1 VSDFD
6 DAITETTSSASD
18 HPLEQAVREIH
29 TETAGDKKKRANPY
43 DPNRETIGQP
53 LGDLAEHAVSSGY
66 HAVIGGYQGLLDLAR
81 GKGVDTAA
89 QDVEGEQSKVK
100 PIPEKSQRVLDH
112 ATNFTHAFLPATQL
126 PGMVQP
132 AADTVA
138 DKSADW
144 GAPPSVSAAIK
155 SAPTAL
161 SLAGPLSGAFRG
173 VAAPAAL
180 ETAEAG
186 ALAAPKMPTS
196 TEMAVVPSRGTA
208 IARAPG
214 SALPAEN
221 VIDVQATPV
230 DSAAGPRVGG
240 PQQPRLGQSATT
252 QTATAVPGI
261 APAPEP
267 QKLLTFQP
275 DAPHVEQG
283 ERLPVD
289 EQQRRADVLKRV
301 GVEQVRKSALT
312 GDAQAAA
319 DEYQSSLLNTPGGQ
333 HLNSVITHERQ
344 ALGNH
349 ADNIVTETGGT
360 EGSATNQTVNTQ
372 RGENFLKPLDALSD
386 HFDTVRKE
394 LYKTADERAN
404 GQSIDLPSVDHLI
417 RNNESAFIGS
427 TAGTQLLKGLKA
439 RMTELGL
446 VDDNGAMVGGTAQ
459 QAEQLRQY
467 LNEQWEPGPKSR
479 LIGKLKDAIDTDVT
493 KSAGDDIYEKARQW
507 RTLQARTLEDPK
519 GIAQLLDSSGP
530 DGVNRKVP
538 VEGIMNKLSS
548 MPVAQLKHIVTTL
561 DGIDVPEIRPLADKA
576 VAELNAHMA
585 SQVSDAGHSTASLWN
600 QKGVNKYLNANS
612 ERLQLTMPKELQS
625 KLTDL
630 NDAGHILQKRQ
641 GYPGAYIQEQ
651 NLASKGLGGALR
663 YGSEVAGHA
672 MGPAVGLV
680 GRVLG
685 DRAAGGIEGA
695 ASLRAARQRTVRLS
709 DFDPNEK

>member
-1 VSDFD
+1 MSDFD
-6 DAITETTSSASD
+6 DAITETTSQASD
-18 HPLEQAVREIH
+18 HPLDQAVQEIH
-29 TETAGDKKKRANPY
+29 IEAAGGKKKRATVY
-43 DPNRETIGQP
+43 DPDRPTIGQP
-53 LGDLAEHAVSSGY
+53 LGDLAEHAASSTY
-66 HAVIGGYQGLLDLAR
+66 RAISGGYQGLLDLAR
-81 GKGVDTAA
+81 GRGFDAAA
-89 QDVEGEQSKVK
+89 QDVRDEQSKVK
-100 PIPEKSQRVLDH
+100 PIPESSQRVLDRSFDAAH
-112 ATNFTHAFLPATQL
+112 ALLPATAL

-144 GAPPSVSAAIK
+144 GAPPSISTAIK
-155 SAPTAL
+155 AAPTAL

-173 VAAPAAL
+173 AAAPAAVEGTEAAAL
-180 ETAEAG
+180 TAPAP
-186 ALAAPKMPTS
+186 AARP
-196 TEMAVVPSRGTA
+196 EMAVVPARGTA
-208 IARAPG
+208 VARAPG
-214 SALPAEN
+214 SALPPDN

-230 DSAAGPRVGG
+230 NSAAGPRVGG
-240 PQQPRLGQSATT
+240 PQQPRLGQAT
-252 QTATAVPGI
+252 QTATAAPGV

-267 QKLLTFQP
+267 QKLLTFEP

-283 ERLPVD
+283 EKLPVD

-349 ADNIVTETGGT
+349 ADSIVTDTGGT
-360 EGSATNQTVNTQ
+360 EGSSTNQTVNTQ

-394 LYKTADERAN
+394 LYKTADERAG
-404 GQSIDLPSVDHLI
+404 GQPIQLPSVDHLI

-446 VDDNGAMVGGTAQ
+446 MDENGAMVGGAVK

-519 GIAQLLDSSGP
+519 GIAQILDSSGP

-538 VEGIMNKLSS
+538 VEQIMNKLTT
-548 MPVAQLKHIVTTL
+548 MPVAQLRHIVTTL
-561 DGIDVPEIRPLADKA
+561 DGVDVPEIRPLADKA
-576 VAELNAHMA
+576 IAELNAHMA

-600 QKGVNKYLNANS
+600 QKGVNKYLNGNS
-612 ERLQLTMPKELQS
+612 ERLALTMPKELQS

-651 NLASKGLGGALR
+651 NLTSKGLGGALR

-672 MGPAVGLV
+672 MGPGVGLV
-680 GRVLG
+680 GRILG

-695 ASLRAARQRTVRLS
+695 ASLRSARARTVHLQ
-709 DFDPNEK
+709 DFDPSEK